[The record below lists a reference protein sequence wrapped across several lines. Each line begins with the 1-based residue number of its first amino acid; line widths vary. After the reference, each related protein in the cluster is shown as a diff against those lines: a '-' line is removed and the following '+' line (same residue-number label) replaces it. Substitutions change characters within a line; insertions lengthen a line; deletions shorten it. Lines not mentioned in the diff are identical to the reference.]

1 MNTLAFA
8 TIQELQQTLQK
19 RQISPQELLH
29 FFIKRFAQHDLTLGT
44 ALEIFDVDSILKDWV
59 PAGFLDGIPGLI
71 KDNICQKDR
80 ITSCASKILEHFKAP
95 YDATAIERLKQSGA
109 FLLGR
114 ANMDEFAMG
123 SSTETSAF
131 KKTKNPWNT
140 KKVPGGSSGGS
151 VAAVSAGL
159 VPWSLGSETGGSVRQ
174 PAAFCGIVG
183 LKPTYGLISRYGLV
197 AYASSFD
204 QIGIATRTV
213 HDNALILSAIAGN
226 DIKDS
231 TTLAVEKKEY
241 AVSLKSTIRPG
252 LRIGII
258 ENAINAEGVDAQV
271 HAVLEQAIKEFEKL
285 GASIQKLTVPSMDY
299 GAAIYFILSRAEA
312 ASNLA
317 RYDGVRYG
325 LRDDNAT
332 TLVAMYEKSRKAG
345 FGKEVKVRIIIGNY
359 VLSVGHAAEFYNNAK
374 IAQLRMRHEFNEIFK
389 KVDLLIAPTTPT
401 TAFDFGA
408 FDNNKLQMDLQ
419 DYFTCP
425 MNITGIPALS
435 LPCGFSRDGMPIGLQ
450 LIGPNLSEELLFQ
463 TAYAYEQKTSWHK
476 QHPANFFI

>member
-1 MNTLAFA
+1 
-8 TIQELQQTLQK
+8 
-19 RQISPQELLH
+19 
-29 FFIKRFAQHDLTLGT
+29 
-44 ALEIFDVDSILKDWV
+44 
-59 PAGFLDGIPGLI
+59 
-71 KDNICQKDR
+71 
-80 ITSCASKILEHFKAP
+80 
-95 YDATAIERLKQSGA
+95 
-109 FLLGR
+109 
-114 ANMDEFAMG
+114 
-123 SSTETSAF
+123 
-131 KKTKNPWNT
+131 
-140 KKVPGGSSGGS
+140 
-151 VAAVSAGL
+151 
-159 VPWSLGSETGGSVRQ
+159 
-174 PAAFCGIVG
+174 
-183 LKPTYGLISRYGLV
+183 
-197 AYASSFD
+197 
-204 QIGIATRTV
+204 
-213 HDNALILSAIAGN
+213 
-226 DIKDS
+226 
-231 TTLAVEKKEY
+231 
-241 AVSLKSTIRPG
+241 
-252 LRIGII
+252 
-258 ENAINAEGVDAQV
+258 
-271 HAVLEQAIKEFEKL
+271 
-285 GASIQKLTVPSMDY
+285 MDY